1 MFFLAENSAP
11 LWLPGTVHTDTP
23 ISWLARC
30 NLIYWPQ
37 RLDYKAEIHVPTRG
51 VMSIHS
57 PEQGEKKG
65 KKYTH
70 MHTCINPKHLEA
82 AVNMIDLQRGK
93 RRLPARPVLHGG
105 SQSHTTDRLHTLHG
119 DSITSCSLDAAH
131 ENPLQHGR
139 LSALTSATL
148 LDSAGTSGV
157 NTAPLSAETPSPRP
171 VRAQATRVCGIY

>member
-1 MFFLAENSAP
+1 MFFLAKNSAP

-23 ISWLARC
+23 ISWLALC

-57 PEQGEKKG
+57 PEQGKKKEKKH
-65 KKYTH
+65 TD

-105 SQSHTTDRLHTLHG
+105 SQSHTVDRLHTLHG

-139 LSALTSATL
+139 HLIKKTTTKKTRSTETSIQQECKSSNKWPECVCESVCFLSV
-148 LDSAGTSGV
+148 G
-157 NTAPLSAETPSPRP
+157 
-171 VRAQATRVCGIY
+171 